1 MAAKYYRGL
10 VFCEPSLLYIPI
22 ADFVFPLST
31 TRVFPLSSRRRPDYA
46 AAVQSTMAQG
56 RMHALATVLALPSP
70 QENECE
76 ERWFQQEDGPREQE
90 RAAT

>member
-31 TRVFPLSSRRRPDYA
+31 TRVFPLSSRRRRPDYA

-56 RMHALATVLALPSP
+56 RMHALATVLALYRVHKKTNAKKNGFSRRTAH
-70 QENECE
+70 EH
-76 ERWFQQEDGPREQE
+76 DLI
-90 RAAT
+90 